1 MNTTD
6 TTPMLPWVVVT
17 GAGTDEEAIVGEARS
32 MALAIQFKAE
42 LHDSTADVMRRLPT
56 GELTTPIVLSI
67 DSRRPSD
74 VKRCGATAG
83 LRW

>member
-17 GAGTDEEAIVGEARS
+17 GAGTEEEAIVGEARS

-56 GELTTPIVLSI
+56 GELTTEF
-67 DSRRPSD
+67 
-74 VKRCGATAG
+74 
-83 LRW
+83 

>member
-56 GELTTPIVLSI
+56 GELTTEY
-67 DSRRPSD
+67 
-74 VKRCGATAG
+74 
-83 LRW
+83 

>member
-32 MALAIQFKAE
+32 MALAIHFKAE

-56 GELTTPIVLSI
+56 GELTTEF
-67 DSRRPSD
+67 
-74 VKRCGATAG
+74 
-83 LRW
+83 

>member
-1 MNTTD
+1 MSTTD

-56 GELTTPIVLSI
+56 GELTTEF
-67 DSRRPSD
+67 
-74 VKRCGATAG
+74 
-83 LRW
+83 

>member
-32 MALAIQFKAE
+32 MALVIQFKAE

-56 GELTTPIVLSI
+56 GELTTEF
-67 DSRRPSD
+67 
-74 VKRCGATAG
+74 
-83 LRW
+83 

>member
-32 MALAIQFKAE
+32 MALAIQCKAE

-56 GELTTPIVLSI
+56 GELTTEF
-67 DSRRPSD
+67 
-74 VKRCGATAG
+74 
-83 LRW
+83 

>member
-32 MALAIQFKAE
+32 MTLAIQFKAE

-56 GELTTPIVLSI
+56 GELTTEF
-67 DSRRPSD
+67 
-74 VKRCGATAG
+74 
-83 LRW
+83 

>member
-32 MALAIQFKAE
+32 MALAIQFKAD
-42 LHDSTADVMRRLPT
+42 LHDPTADVMRRLPS
-56 GELTTPIVLSI
+56 GELTTEF
-67 DSRRPSD
+67 
-74 VKRCGATAG
+74 
-83 LRW
+83 

>member
-56 GELTTPIVLSI
+56 GELTTEF
-67 DSRRPSD
+67 
-74 VKRCGATAG
+74 
-83 LRW
+83 